1 MCCKRLNL
9 IINKIVFTIIWFL
22 AFGYLK
28 KELVQSLIYTRHGR
42 FNKGNR
48 RAHIRHLCRKT
59 AVLSC
64 HRCLI
69 DTGVEKMYY
78 I

>member
-9 IINKIVFTIIWFL
+9 IINKIVFTILWFL

-42 FNKGNR
+42 DRLTK
-48 RAHIRHLCRKT
+48 AIEEHILDTFAEKQ
-59 AVLSC
+59 LS
-64 HRCLI
+64 
-69 DTGVEKMYY
+69 
-78 I
+78 